1 MANADSTEQSIT
13 ARQVLIKTAI
23 IAYDRMGDDDLYQQ
37 GEDMRT
43 IVDLELPFANLAAK
57 HVEIINEIMVARK
70 SGESE
75 GA

>member
-1 MANADSTEQSIT
+1 MNINYLKNKILNADSTEQSIT

-43 IVDLELPFANLAAK
+43 IVEQPSVD
-57 HVEIINEIMVARK
+57 HV
-70 SGESE
+70 GD
-75 GA
+75 GAQLLQGIG